1 MKKIFFLLIS
11 MILLS
16 CQQHSVNTDNFQ
28 IDTNVYGGNKIWAHK
43 ANDTLAAQAKSCQ
56 FGGLEVDITYSAYQN
71 QLFVGHELSD
81 STDGLTLSMWY
92 HAIANRETCRFWFD
106 IKNLS
111 ADNADSICALIE
123 NLSATIKKRAFIE
136 SQSDEALLKVK
147 NQGFMTLFWVN
158 NPYWDGESVEEWT
171 AKIKNKI
178 AVLQPSALSSWYQMY
193 PLLSDSFPDMAIH
206 YWHTPMEYS
215 QKNAAFTRELCQPQ
229 NVAVVLVD
237 YDSPIDY

>member
-1 MKKIFFLLIS
+1 MALFET
-11 MILLS
+11 
-16 CQQHSVNTDNFQ
+16 Q
-28 IDTNVYGGNKIWAHK
+28 AHK

-147 NQGFMTLFWVN
+147 KQGFMTLFWVN
-158 NPYWDGESVEEWT
+158 NPYWDGDSLVSDEER
-171 AKIKNKI
+171 A
-178 AVLQPSALSSWYQMY
+178 ASSCTEISGTTSTEMRF
-193 PLLSDSFPDMAIH
+193 SF
-206 YWHTPMEYS
+206 S
-215 QKNAAFTRELCQPQ
+215 K
-229 NVAVVLVD
+229 
-237 YDSPIDY
+237 